1 MSVGG
6 SAPKLAT
13 KATYVWTSASVSA
26 TSIVQ
31 TCPPPQAVTSLL
43 VVRSKISMFQG
54 VGPTSSVAVAVR
66 VVVNGGAPRAGG
78 LAPRATLSQLTPKSG
93 GAAPML
99 GPAPTRRTQAR

>member
-66 VVVNGGAPRAGG
+66 VVVNGGATGAVG
-78 LAPRATLSQLTPKSG
+78 LALRPTVSQLTAKSG
-93 GAAPML
+93 EAATML
-99 GPAPTRRTQAR
+99 GPAPTDVMRAR